1 MEAVLKIALYRILF
15 TLPVGFFAICL
26 IIFLYPALDLKISIL
41 ARKLLL
47 VDNSNQITSFGA
59 LIYAVILLVLG
70 EAISSLGEI
79 ILSTLIF
86 EFKFDA
92 GLGFKERKLPIYYRN
107 VDAKISLLKLKYMY
121 KTGKHS
127 AEISEI
133 HYSLSKLWAGIFI
146 TLLIFLFTIIP
157 SSLSDLLNSNLLDKL
172 FSAIFAFIASIFIFW
187 AYIHV
192 NIYFS
197 GKIFNSN
204 SQSDKN
210 NETSGSIAE
219 FIKNK
224 LAVIVIWLILLI
236 LAALFKLFFKLLL
249 VSILLAISILLFC
262 YHRTIANIYL

>member
-107 VDAKISLLKLKYMY
+107 VDTKISLLKLKYMY

-146 TLLIFLFTIIP
+146 ILLILLFTIIP
-157 SSLSDLLNSNLLDKL
+157 SSLSGLLSSSLLDKL

-187 AYIHV
+187 AYMHV

-197 GKIFNSN
+197 GKTFNSN

-210 NETSGSIAE
+210 NETSSSIAE
-219 FIKNK
+219 VIKNK
-224 LAVIVIWLILLI
+224 LAVIWLILLI

-249 VSILLAISILLFC
+249 VLILLAISILLFC